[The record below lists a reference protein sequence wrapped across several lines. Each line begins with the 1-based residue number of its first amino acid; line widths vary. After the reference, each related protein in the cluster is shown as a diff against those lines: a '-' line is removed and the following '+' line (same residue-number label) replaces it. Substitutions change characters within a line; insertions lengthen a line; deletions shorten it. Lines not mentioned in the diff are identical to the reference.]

1 MSNPT
6 PVSDEFA
13 AAMQQ
18 LSAEARK
25 SISATLEPL
34 STTATGVDAP
44 SIERRL
50 QDLEAALSKK
60 IEEMVTTVG
69 SKRSLEVSLQF
80 RKVEEQLDAI
90 RNTETV
96 HQRLFDSLHDELIKY
111 RDNFIHESLQKPFIH
126 DLVHLFDDLSAL
138 SAQLRTALHQSKK
151 KSGPLSQWHD
161 NLENSIHALIEV
173 LHRLDVKEIES
184 RDTVDRTLH
193 KVVSYE
199 PADFQE
205 EDGQIVMRLKRGF
218 LWRDQLIRAE
228 EVIAKRFE

>member
-1 MSNPT
+1 MSNPI

-25 SISATLEPL
+25 SHQPAHPKSA
-34 STTATGVDAP
+34 SDAVVDSP
-44 SIERRL
+44 SIEQRL
-50 QDLEAALSKK
+50 QGLEAALAKK
-60 IEEMVTTVG
+60 IDDMVSTV
-69 SKRSLEVSLQF
+69 SKKRSLEVSLQF

-96 HQRLFDSLHDELIKY
+96 HQRLFDSLHEELIKY
-111 RDNFIHESLQKPFIH
+111 RDNFVHESLQKPFIH

-138 SAQLRTALHQSKK
+138 SAQLHSAVQEGKK
-151 KSGPLSQWHD
+151 KGGAASQWHE
-161 NLENSIHALIEV
+161 NLENSIHSLIEI
-173 LHRLDVKEIES
+173 LHRLDVKEIEPS
-184 RDTVDRTLH
+184 DMVDRALH

-199 PADFQE
+199 PADFAE
-205 EDGQIVMRLKRGF
+205 EDGRIVMRLKRGF